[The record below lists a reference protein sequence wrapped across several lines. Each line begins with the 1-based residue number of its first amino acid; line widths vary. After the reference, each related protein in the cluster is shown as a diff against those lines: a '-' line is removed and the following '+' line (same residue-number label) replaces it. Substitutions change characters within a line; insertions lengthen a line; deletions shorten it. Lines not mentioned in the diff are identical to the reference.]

1 MDQTRADGIARAW
14 IDAWNAHDLER
25 ILSHYADQ
33 VEFTSPFVTRITGDP
48 AGTLR
53 GKPALRAYFSRAL
66 DTYPALRF
74 NLFHALPGV
83 NSVAL
88 HYESIN
94 ALRAVEVMTVGSTG
108 EVERVQVHYPPP
120 PP

>member
-25 ILSHYADQ
+25 ILSHYSER
-33 VEFTSPFVTRITGDP
+33 VEFTSPFVTGITGDP
-48 AGTLR
+48 TGTLR

-66 DTYPALRF
+66 ETYPALQF
-74 NLFHALPGV
+74 KLLHALPGV
-83 NSVAL
+83 SSVAL

-94 ALRAVEVMTVGSTG
+94 ALRAVEVMTIGSAG
-108 EVERVQVHYPPP
+108 EVERVQVHYQPLAP
-120 PP
+120 